1 MKGGGYVSS
10 CYCSQELGGVS
21 SLHAHDLIV
30 ASAFVE
36 WVAVITKVVQDVV
49 LVDPGNL
56 GAVKPRCR
64 Q

>member
-1 MKGGGYVSS
+1 M
-10 CYCSQELGGVS
+10 
-21 SLHAHDLIV
+21 HAHDLIV